1 MEPIT
6 NNEFLNSVLEAEA
19 WKEISDN
26 ESISMDI
33 LDKYADKLDWNEIS
47 ENRNVIWTLDGI
59 NKFTNRLNWSNF
71 SENCPDHII
80 NEVTLQKFANRW
92 DWKAISNRDCFYN
105 DWILLEKFADK
116 ADWSEVITNW
126 NIEKPLEFFARFQQ
140 YIPMAKLQ
148 DSRLWNSMV
157 EARAK
162 RIMQEAVGIS
172 RLFHLKLN
180 KRHSFPYPVHCES
193 GNFLKLYVSDLSLSQ
208 NLIFPYF

>member
-26 ESISMDI
+26 ESLSMDI
-33 LDKYADKLDWNEIS
+33 LDNYADKLDWEEIS
-47 ENRNVIWTLDGI
+47 ENRNIIWTLDGI
-59 NKFTNRLNWSNF
+59 NKFANRLNWSNF

-80 NEVTLQKFANRW
+80 NEVTLQKFASRW

-105 DWILLEKFADK
+105 DWTLLEKYADK

-162 RIMQEAVGIS
+162 RIMQEAVGI
-172 RLFHLKLN
+172 
-180 KRHSFPYPVHCES
+180 C
-193 GNFLKLYVSDLSLSQ
+193 
-208 NLIFPYF
+208 

>member
-19 WKEISDN
+19 WKEISDD
-26 ESISMDI
+26 ESLSMNM
-33 LDKYADKLDWNEIS
+33 LDRYADKLDWDEIS
-47 ENRNVIWTLDGI
+47 ENRNIIWTPDGI
-59 NKFTNRLNWSNF
+59 NKFASRLNWSDF
-71 SENCPDHII
+71 SQSCPDHII

-105 DWILLEKFADK
+105 DWTLLEKFADK
-116 ADWSEVITNW
+116 ADWSEVISNW

-162 RIMQEAVGIS
+162 RIMQEAVGI
-172 RLFHLKLN
+172 
-180 KRHSFPYPVHCES
+180 Y
-193 GNFLKLYVSDLSLSQ
+193 
-208 NLIFPYF
+208 

>member
-19 WKEISDN
+19 WKEISDS
-26 ESISMDI
+26 ESLSMDI
-33 LDKYADKLDWNEIS
+33 LDKYADKLDWEEIS
-47 ENRNVIWTLDGI
+47 ENRNIIWTLDGI
-59 NKFTNRLNWSNF
+59 NKFANRLDWSNF
-71 SENCPDHII
+71 SQYCADHII
-80 NEVTLQKFANRW
+80 NEVTLQKFASRW

-105 DWILLEKFADK
+105 DWTLLEKFADK

-162 RIMQEAVGIS
+162 RIMQEAVGI
-172 RLFHLKLN
+172 
-180 KRHSFPYPVHCES
+180 C
-193 GNFLKLYVSDLSLSQ
+193 
-208 NLIFPYF
+208 

>member
-26 ESISMDI
+26 ESLSMDI
-33 LDKYADKLDWNEIS
+33 LEKYADKLDWDEIS
-47 ENRNVIWTLDGI
+47 ENRNIIWTLDGI
-59 NKFTNRLNWSNF
+59 NKFANRLNWSDF
-71 SENCPDHII
+71 SQYCADHII
-80 NEVTLQKFANRW
+80 NEVSLQKFASRW
-92 DWKAISNRDCFYN
+92 DWRVISNRDCFYN
-105 DWILLEKFADK
+105 DWSLLEKFADK

-126 NIEKPLEFFARFQQ
+126 GIEKPLEFFARFQQ

-162 RIMQEAVGIS
+162 RIMQEAIGI
-172 RLFHLKLN
+172 
-180 KRHSFPYPVHCES
+180 C
-193 GNFLKLYVSDLSLSQ
+193 
-208 NLIFPYF
+208 